1 MKFLAAF
8 VLLAAH
14 TTLAQTAPVGTVTQA
29 QGPASVTRQ
38 NATRPLQA
46 ADQIFQNDILETGP
60 AAKLAVGFADGTK
73 LTLGPNADVVID
85 EFAYNPN
92 GGGNT
97 AALRVTGGAMR
108 LVAGAVERIGGPQ
121 AVKVATPVGNIG
133 IRGTDFFVE
142 LEDNHLAVALFSGFE
157 VAVTNGAGETIL
169 RPGEGSDIWGTVAP
183 SQAMR

>member
-1 MKFLAAF
+1 MRIKVLAAF
-8 VLLAAH
+8 VLLAAQSAA
-14 TTLAQTAPVGTVTQA
+14 AQTAPLQTGPVGTVTLL

-38 NATRPLQA
+38 NATQALQPA
-46 ADQIFQNDILETGP
+46 AQIFSDDILETGP
-60 AAKLAVGFADGTK
+60 AAKLLVTFADGSK

-85 EFAYNPN
+85 EFAYNPNSGPN

-121 AVKVATPVGNIG
+121 AIKVATPVGNIG

-157 VAVTNGAGETIL
+157 VSVTNGAGETIL
-169 RPGEGSDIWGTVAP
+169 RPGEGTDI
-183 SQAMR
+183 